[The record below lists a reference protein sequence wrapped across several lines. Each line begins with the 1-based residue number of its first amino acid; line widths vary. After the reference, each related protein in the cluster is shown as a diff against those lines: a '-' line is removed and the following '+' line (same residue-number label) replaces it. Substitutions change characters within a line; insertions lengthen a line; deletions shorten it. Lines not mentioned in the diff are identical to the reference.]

1 MMSQLLVVLA
11 WAQTEQDAIT
21 YIDVGNAGPQHNIVW
36 VILSTFL
43 LIAIALVITLG
54 LGAGMGVLRI
64 WIFQKFPGNKLN
76 GPDNEAV
83 TRLHLQDHTPTDS
96 SAQEL

>member
-1 MMSQLLVVLA
+1 MTSQLLYLLA
-11 WAQTEQDAIT
+11 RAQTEQDGIT
-21 YIDVGNAGPQHNIVW
+21 YIDVANAGPQHNIVW

-43 LIAIALVITLG
+43 LIGIALLVTLG

-76 GPDNEAV
+76 GPEHEAV
-83 TRLHLQDHTPTDS
+83 TRLHLNDRTHTDS
-96 SAQEL
+96 SR

>member
-1 MMSQLLVVLA
+1 MSQLLVVLA
-11 WAQTEQDAIT
+11 WTQTESDGIT
-21 YIDVGNAGPQHNIVW
+21 YIDVANAGPQHDIVW

-43 LIAIALVITLG
+43 LIAIGLLVTLG

-83 TRLHLQDHTPTDS
+83 TRLHLQDRTPTDS
-96 SAQEL
+96 PP